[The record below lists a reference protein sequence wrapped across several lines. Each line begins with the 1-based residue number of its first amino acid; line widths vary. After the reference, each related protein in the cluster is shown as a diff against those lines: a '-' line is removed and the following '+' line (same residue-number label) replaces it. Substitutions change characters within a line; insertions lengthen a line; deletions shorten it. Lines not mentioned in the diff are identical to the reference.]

1 MAVLFG
7 EKIKNLRKEKGIS
20 QEKLAEALGVTRR
33 SILNYETKSI
43 YPKNSTIIGK
53 MAEIF
58 GVTTDYLLSDSEQDI
73 QTEVD
78 KILKNTAA
86 LFAGGTLSEEDKIAF
101 VNQIRKIYLDSE
113 I

>member
-1 MAVLFG
+1 MSLSFG

-20 QEKLAEALGVTRR
+20 QEKLAEMLGVTRR

-43 YPKNSTIIGK
+43 YPKSGAVLSKI
-53 MAEIF
+53 AEIF
-58 GVTTDYLLSDSEQDI
+58 GVSTDYLLSENEDDISSEM
-73 QTEVD
+73 D
-78 KILKNTAA
+78 KILKNTQA